1 MKKILTT
8 LLFAGLAWFSLT
20 GMKCETRNI
29 EVPVLHFSEAP
40 LWVRTSESEFQQ
52 SGMYNASDDINQI
65 REEEEFLEI
74 LTVNLQSV
82 TYTLLTN
89 SSSPGTL
96 IDGFIEVSESESGP
110 YKTVVRLDDVNL
122 DAILGVEQAPDLN
135 AEGVEVIN
143 SALSIFSGGEL
154 TFGSKKLYYR
164 VRGTASSSGSTDLDF
179 ILAVKI
185 YLNIVGVVEAEVP
198 TGI

>member
-1 MKKILTT
+1 MKKILIN

-20 GMKCETRNI
+20 GMKCETRNVQ
-29 EVPVLHFSEAP
+29 VPVLHFSEAP
-40 LWVRTSESEFQQ
+40 LWVRTSESAFQQ

-65 REEEEFLEI
+65 KEEEEFLEI

-82 TYTLLTN
+82 TYTLRTN
-89 SSSPGTL
+89 NSSPGTM

-122 DAILGVEQAPDLN
+122 DGILGVEQVPDLN
-135 AEGVEVIN
+135 PEGVEVIN

-154 TFGSKKLYYR
+154 TFSSKKLYYR
-164 VRGTASSSGSTDLDF
+164 VRGTASSSDLDF